1 MAYRAGVTTG
11 VVAPVSYGFL
21 SGLSTAFSSG
31 AKHKLE
37 KGAVLQRVSALH
49 IGIHYGR
56 GPSVSSQIAALR
68 ALFRMELKQPL
79 AWLIG
84 QIKKGEL
91 TLVVNVESA
100 DIMASLVEFKRDFA
114 EQDGDFIKLTFA
126 GASEAHLLAKEI
138 GEAGIGVLLTHPR
151 PFPNVWEQRRML
163 VITHYYALLMLLIPC
178 QFAWPTLVS
187 GECYQDA
194 DR

>member
-1 MAYRAGVTTG
+1 MTTG
-11 VVAPVSYGFL
+11 VVTPVSYGFL

-37 KGAVLQRVSALH
+37 KGAVHQRVAAFH
-49 IGIHYGR
+49 IGIHYGA

-114 EQDGDFIKLTFA
+114 EQDGDSIKLTFA

-138 GEAGIGVLLTHPR
+138 GEAGIGVLLTRPR
-151 PFPNVWEQRRML
+151 PFPNVWEQRRM
-163 VITHYYALLMLLIPC
+163 
-178 QFAWPTLVS
+178 
-187 GECYQDA
+187 
-194 DR
+194 